1 MAASARR
8 CASAKKFSRRMLS
21 ELSIR
26 ITVAAA
32 VVDLAEVPVVKNGR
46 VKAITISRIA
56 RQRSRSRRTFSKVR
70 RLMVRCGTCLTKT
83 RAGNWTLRARVRRTK
98 WTRIGAA
105 RAAMPRK
112 NNGVRKDINPAHAE
126 SVSYFQP
133 RVAPTLGKCQG
144 KRSYAESVS
153 YFQPWVAP
161 TLGKCQTKRSYAES
175 VSYLHPWVASTL
187 GKCQGKRSYA
197 ESVSYL
203 HPWVAST
210 LGKCQ
215 GKRSY
220 AESVSYLHP
229 WVASTLG
236 KCQTKRSYAESVSY
250 LHPWVA
256 STLGKCQ
263 TKRS

>member
-26 ITVAAA
+26 ITVAPAA
-32 VVDLAEVPVVKNGR
+32 VVDLAELPVVKNGR

-105 RAAMPRK
+105 RAATPRK

-126 SVSYFQP
+126 GVSYF
-133 RVAPTLGKCQG
+133 
-144 KRSYAESVS
+144 
-153 YFQPWVAP
+153 
-161 TLGKCQTKRSYAES
+161 
-175 VSYLHPWVASTL
+175 HPWVASTL

-203 HPWVAST
+203 QPWVAPT

-220 AESVSYLHP
+220 AESVSYFQP
-229 WVASTLG
+229 RVAPTLG

-250 LHPWVA
+250 LQPRVA
-256 STLGKCQ
+256 SPLGKCQ
-263 TKRS
+263 GKRSYAESVSYSQPRLAPNPGKMSGQAFVR